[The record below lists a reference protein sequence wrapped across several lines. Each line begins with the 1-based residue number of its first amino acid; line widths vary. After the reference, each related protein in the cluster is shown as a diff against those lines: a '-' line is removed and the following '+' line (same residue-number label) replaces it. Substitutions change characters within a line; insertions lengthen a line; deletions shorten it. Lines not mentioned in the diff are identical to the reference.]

1 MNGKRRVRNRG
12 CSTKGFNIFR
22 NRLRRSKPAEEMQDV
37 WF

>member
-12 CSTKGFNIFR
+12 CSTKGCNIFR
-22 NRLRRSKPAEEMQDV
+22 NRLRRFKPAEDLQDV